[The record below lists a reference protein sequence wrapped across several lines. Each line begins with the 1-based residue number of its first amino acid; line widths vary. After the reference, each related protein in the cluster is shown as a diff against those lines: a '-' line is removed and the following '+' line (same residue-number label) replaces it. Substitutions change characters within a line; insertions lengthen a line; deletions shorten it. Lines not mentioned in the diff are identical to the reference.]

1 MQDEFNPDP
10 DEEYHNNDPDE
21 EYCNNDDIGEQPLEV
36 GQPLEVYDRP
46 YEDEVVDAPFV
57 VAGCLI
63 KPMERGRFRV
73 EDKHGKHLGTFFDT
87 NDAIEH
93 AKLKGDPAD
102 MEAMDYDTKDV
113 PF

>member
-21 EYCNNDDIGEQPLEV
+21 EYSNNDDPMSSG
-36 GQPLEVYDRP
+36 GQPLEVYDRV
-46 YEDEVVDAPFV
+46 YEDEHVDNPFV
-57 VAGCLI
+57 IAGCSI
-63 KPMERGRFRV
+63 QPMDRGRFRV
-73 EDKHGKHLGTFFDT
+73 EDKHGKHLGTFFDV